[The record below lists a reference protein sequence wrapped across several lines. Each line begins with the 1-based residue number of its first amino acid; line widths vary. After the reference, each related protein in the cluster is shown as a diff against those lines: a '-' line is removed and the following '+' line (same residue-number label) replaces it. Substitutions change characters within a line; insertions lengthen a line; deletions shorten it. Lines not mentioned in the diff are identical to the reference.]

1 VTPIV
6 TLPPFQTILDEHAPA
21 LARFTRALVGAAEA
35 EDVFQDTVLAALR
48 AYPSLRHADNLRG
61 WLFTIAARKAVDR
74 GRRRARVPVETALV
88 PGSDRD
94 PVAPDPPT
102 VSAIDGDEELWAAVR
117 RLPDR
122 QRACVAA
129 RFVLDLPYREV
140 ADLVG
145 CSEAAA
151 RQNVREALRKLREEF
166 DDG

>member
-1 VTPIV
+1 MVTP
-6 TLPPFQTILDEHAPA
+6 PPFQSLLDEHAPA
-21 LARFTRALVGAAEA
+21 LARFTRALVGPSDA
-35 EDVFQDTVLAALR
+35 EDVFQDTVLSALR

-74 GRRRARVPVETALV
+74 GRRRARAPVVTALV
-88 PGSDRD
+88 PGSGHE
-94 PVAPDPPT
+94 PAAPSPE
-102 VSAIDGDEELWAAVR
+102 AADGDEVLWTAVR

-151 RQNVREALRKLREEF
+151 RQNVRQALRRLKEELG
-166 DDG
+166 DG